1 MAKTWETENQQTD
14 VSTNHLYGDSYM
26 HSLNLLLK
34 GIINLALRGQQGLS
48 VVAKVSMYL
57 YLWLK

>member
-14 VSTNHLYGDSYM
+14 VSTNHLFRDSHM
-26 HSLNLLLK
+26 HTLNLLPE

-48 VVAKVSMYL
+48 VVAKVTICV